1 MTIQETTQETKK
13 ETQQKLNLKFIID
26 NYAVRYNYKEY
37 KLMTN
42 SEKIKFLEKEYVLSE
57 EYIRDLEKWKDKFK
71 EQYRKAK
78 DKLEQ
83 IKEIT
88 K

>member
-1 MTIQETTQETKK
+1 MTTQETTQETKK
-13 ETQQKLNLKFIID
+13 ETQQELTLKFIID

-37 KLMTN
+37 KQMTH
-42 SEKIKFLEKEYVLSE
+42 SEKIKFLEKEYVQSE
-57 EYIRDLEKWKDKFK
+57 EYIRDLEKWKYKYK
-71 EQYRKAK
+71 ENYEKAK

-83 IKEIT
+83 IKKIT